1 MENIQNLGV
10 PKKVRRISKRVLQE
24 NIEGWLFIL
33 PVVISL
39 LVFTAYPLIWSLVL
53 SFHEWNPLGEDKF
66 VGLANYR
73 ALIDDHLLFQALGH
87 VLAYALY
94 TIPAGLI
101 WGISVAMA
109 LQNVR
114 WRGFFRALYFL
125 PTVTSTIAI
134 SVIWSLIFQP
144 GWGILNNFLKLFGI
158 IGPDWLGQTS
168 TAMFSVSVV
177 AVWMGT
183 GYWMV
188 IFLAGLLD
196 IPIDYLDAA
205 RVDGASPFQVFRYV
219 TLPQLTPT
227 IFYYLTSALIS
238 VWSMFDI
245 VYLMTSGGP
254 ANATMMPAVHL
265 YNLAWTHLEMGY
277 ASAIAWVMA
286 VCIFIFT
293 ALHFGL
299 SRRWVSYE
307 R

>member
-1 MENIQNLGV
+1 MENIHSV
-10 PKKVRRISKRVLQE
+10 AVSKKAPRISRRVLRD

-39 LVFTAYPLIWSLVL
+39 LVFTAYPLYWSFIL
-53 SFHEWNPLGEDKF
+53 SFHEWNPFGQDKF
-66 VGLANYR
+66 IGLANY
-73 ALIDDHLLFQALGH
+73 QALLSDKLFFQSLLH
-87 VLAYALY
+87 VLAYALF
-94 TIPAGLI
+94 TIPAGLV
-101 WGISVAMA
+101 WGIAVAMA
-109 LQNVR
+109 LQNIR

-134 SVIWSLIFQP
+134 AVVWSLIFQP
-144 GWGILNNFLKLFGI
+144 DWGILNNILRFFGI
-158 IGPDWLGQTS
+158 IGPNWLGQTS
-168 TAMFSVSVV
+168 TAMISVSMV

-183 GYWMV
+183 GFWMV

-196 IPIDYLDAA
+196 IPTDYLDAA
-205 RVDGASPFQVFRYV
+205 RVDGASSMQVFRYV

-227 IFYYLTSALIS
+227 IFYYLTASLIA
-238 VWSMFDI
+238 VWTMFDI

-265 YNLAWTHLEMGY
+265 YNLAWKHLEMGY

-286 VCIFIFT
+286 LFIFT
-293 ALHFGL
+293 FTAVHFIF